1 MKNSIKATLIT
12 LTAATILVACNE
24 EENDIPLTDV
34 PANVVSTV
42 QSALPG
48 IVLEEAEKCSEHDEP
63 TYKLEGKLINGKEYD
78 IKITES
84 ATIINFLQ
92 DD

>member
-1 MKNSIKATLIT
+1 MKNSIRSTLIT
-12 LTAATILVACNE
+12 LTAATMLVACNE

-48 IVLEEAEKCSEHDEP
+48 IVLEEAEKCSKHDEP

-84 ATIINFLQ
+84 GTIIKIEL

>member
-1 MKNSIKATLIT
+1 MKNSIKTILIT
-12 LTAATILVACNE
+12 LTAAAMLTACNE
-24 EENDIPLTDV
+24 EENDIPVSEV
-34 PANVVSTV
+34 PPNVISAV

-48 IVLEEAEKCSEHDEP
+48 IVLEEAEKCSKHDEP

-84 ATIINFLQ
+84 GTIIKIEL

>member
-1 MKNSIKATLIT
+1 MKNSIKTSLIT
-12 LTAATILVACNE
+12 LTAAVALAACSE
-24 EENDIPLTDV
+24 EENDIPVSEV
-34 PANVVSTV
+34 PANVVSVV

-48 IVLEEAEKCSEHDEP
+48 IVLDEAEKCSKHDEP

-84 ATIINFLQ
+84 GTILKIEL

>member
-1 MKNSIKATLIT
+1 MNSTIKTTLIT
-12 LTAATILVACNE
+12 LTAAGMLVACND
-24 EENDIPLTDV
+24 EENEIPVNQV
-34 PANVVSTV
+34 PANVISTV
-42 QSALPG
+42 QNALPG
-48 IVLEEAEKCSEHDEP
+48 ITLDEAEKCSRHEEV

-84 ATIINFLQ
+84 GTILKIEL

>member
-12 LTAATILVACNE
+12 LTAAVTLVACND
-24 EENDIPLTDV
+24 EENDIAVSEV
-34 PANVVSTV
+34 PPNVISVV

-48 IVLEEAEKCSEHDEP
+48 IVLDEAEKCMKHEEP
-63 TYKLEGKLINGKEYD
+63 TYKLEGKLINGKEYE

-84 ATIINFLQ
+84 GTILKIEL

>member
-1 MKNSIKATLIT
+1 MNSTIKTTLIT
-12 LTAATILVACNE
+12 LAAAGMLVACND
-24 EENDIPLTDV
+24 EENDIPVNQV
-34 PANVVSTV
+34 PANVISTV
-42 QSALPG
+42 QNALPG
-48 IVLEEAEKCSEHDEP
+48 ITLEEAEKCSRHEEI

-84 ATIINFLQ
+84 GTILKIEL

>member
-1 MKNSIKATLIT
+1 MNSTIKTTLIT
-12 LTAATILVACNE
+12 LAAAGMLVACND
-24 EENDIPLTDV
+24 EENEIPVNQV
-34 PANVVSTV
+34 PANVISTV
-42 QSALPG
+42 QNALPG
-48 IVLEEAEKCSEHDEP
+48 ITLDEAEKCSRHEEV

-84 ATIINFLQ
+84 GTILKIEL

>member
-1 MKNSIKATLIT
+1 MRS
-12 LTAATILVACNE
+12 
-24 EENDIPLTDV
+24 
-34 PANVVSTV
+34 
-42 QSALPG
+42 
-48 IVLEEAEKCSEHDEP
+48 EAEKCSKHDEP

-84 ATIINFLQ
+84 GTIIKIEL

>member
-1 MKNSIKATLIT
+1 MKSSIKTILIT
-12 LTAATILVACNE
+12 LTAAATLTACNE
-24 EENDIPLTDV
+24 EENDIPVSEV
-34 PANVVSTV
+34 PPNVISTV
-42 QSALPG
+42 QNALPG
-48 IVLEEAEKCSEHDEP
+48 IVLDEAEKCTRHDEP

-84 ATIINFLQ
+84 GTILKIEL

>member
-1 MKNSIKATLIT
+1 MNSTIKTTLIT
-12 LTAATILVACNE
+12 LAAAGMLVACDD
-24 EENDIPLTDV
+24 EENEIPVNQV
-34 PANVVSTV
+34 PANVISTV
-42 QSALPG
+42 QNALPG
-48 IVLEEAEKCSEHDEP
+48 ITLDEAEKCSRHEEV

-84 ATIINFLQ
+84 GTILKIEL